1 MANVRKYKM
10 PALSHMFSHYCRQ
23 QGEDIRRGNEG
34 IKKELTYLNYDLH
47 SGAKADGTDS
57 KKTKALTKAQSK
69 FLEKRIAE
77 VQHPDLTGEYNYNH
91 INVMCDW
98 VVTLPDNVPKEKADE
113 FFKNTYDF
121 ACDRYG
127 KKNIISAWVHMDE
140 TTPHIHI
147 SFVPVVKDE
156 NGTERLCCR
165 EVITPLELKTF
176 HPDLQKHLEEKMGQE
191 VAILNGATAGG
202 NLTIIEQKMR
212 TALKDLAEVEA
223 RTGGLETA
231 QPIIEETLKMM
242 SEVSDTFK
250 QLDTALKSKKWF
262 GDDDKTKMEALKKEL
277 DGIKKAAETASKTA
291 TNLQNSL
298 EKLGAN
304 VDNRLGDVFKK
315 MNDMEIAAQKRI
327 KRTENKLKRRV
338 ERVRQK
344 EQDIDGQIKQ
354 GVRDALEKL
363 DKPIKEKKA
372 EAAALDEEIRI
383 KKQQLSALDTDF
395 FAGAEFL
402 RQAKSNQQNFNQI
415 VQEWSEQNESK
426 IHRPAISKG

>member
-1 MANVRKYKM
+1 
-10 PALSHMFSHYCRQ
+10 
-23 QGEDIRRGNEG
+23 
-34 IKKELTYLNYDLH
+34 
-47 SGAKADGTDS
+47 
-57 KKTKALTKAQSK
+57 
-69 FLEKRIAE
+69 
-77 VQHPDLTGEYNYNH
+77 
-91 INVMCDW
+91 
-98 VVTLPDNVPKEKADE
+98 
-113 FFKNTYDF
+113 
-121 ACDRYG
+121 
-127 KKNIISAWVHMDE
+127 
-140 TTPHIHI
+140 
-147 SFVPVVKDE
+147 
-156 NGTERLCCR
+156 
-165 EVITPLELKTF
+165 
-176 HPDLQKHLEEKMGQE
+176 
-191 VAILNGATAGG
+191 
-202 NLTIIEQKMR
+202 
-212 TALKDLAEVEA
+212 
-223 RTGGLETA
+223 
-231 QPIIEETLKMM
+231 MM